1 MLLFVVPFFIVS
13 PRRFAL
19 TLFDLLLV
27 ESYALLFIVVEDD
40 DTVVVVFSD
49 YNPEDLVLLLP
60 PPPSKRPSIS
70 AAFTLIRRA
79 FALSLKLFDDE

>member
-27 ESYALLFIVVEDD
+27 ESYALLFVAEDD

-49 YNPEDLVLLLP
+49 YSPEDLVLLLP